1 MTGNAKF
8 NPSPAQRK
16 IISGIEDSIA
26 AALLL
31 IGGFVATSFS
41 LLRNPTRIRRLV
53 KSDDILSGAVQPLS
67 YLTFSTLLL
76 TLSFPYLFRNSFFYI
91 LRNLP
96 SLFLSIEIK
105 DLSLASLLQATV
117 PTILL
122 VIALAG
128 LAALVGGRREAMWP
142 ITRALCYCSGFQFVL
157 ASGCALLSIATVG
170 TFDRFGGS
178 LNVILLVS
186 NLAALAYTFVAPVW
200 AATSAIVLI
209 RGEDISMMA
218 RLQAAIVSALFWVTV
233 SIAALFTIMYRSDYW
248 KRPDVTCICG
258 NADLTGPPVSE
269 MNLLLILSNAGSKP
283 VFLLRSED
291 GQVINGTKA
300 YGTMSI
306 NADSHPFFLS
316 WVDSASPVLALQ
328 PGATAWLKVTAPLFG
343 DGSGA
348 DARLVERLKGN
359 EFVADLVAHV
369 DALTF
374 SGARI
379 KIGCIFNDVK
389 IRYSVPTAS
398 SP

>member
-209 RGEDISMMA
+209 VG
-218 RLQAAIVSALFWVTV
+218 
-233 SIAALFTIMYRSDYW
+233 
-248 KRPDVTCICG
+248 K
-258 NADLTGPPVSE
+258 
-269 MNLLLILSNAGSKP
+269 
-283 VFLLRSED
+283 
-291 GQVINGTKA
+291 
-300 YGTMSI
+300 
-306 NADSHPFFLS
+306 
-316 WVDSASPVLALQ
+316 
-328 PGATAWLKVTAPLFG
+328 
-343 DGSGA
+343 
-348 DARLVERLKGN
+348 
-359 EFVADLVAHV
+359 
-369 DALTF
+369 TF
-374 SGARI
+374 Q
-379 KIGCIFNDVK
+379 
-389 IRYSVPTAS
+389 
-398 SP
+398 